1 VSDTLHFE
9 LVSPERLLMEIEAS
23 SIVVPGSEG
32 DFMVLP
38 RHAPL
43 MSTIRP
49 GVVSVKEVGN
59 DNSIDLFVRGGFADV
74 TPKGLVILAEE
85 AIFVKDLSKADLEQ
99 KAKDANEDVH
109 DAKSDEELQKA
120 QAELYQLKELLSAFH

>member
-1 VSDTLHFE
+1 MSDTLHFE

>member
-1 VSDTLHFE
+1 MSDTLHFE
-9 LVSPERLLMEIEAS
+9 LVSPERLLLEVEAS
-23 SIVVPGSEG
+23 SVVVPGMEG

-49 GVVSVKEVGN
+49 GVVTVREEGQSEATEVF
-59 DNSIDLFVRGGFADV
+59 IRGGFADV

-85 AIFVKDLSKADLEQ
+85 AIFVADLSKSDLEQ
-99 KAKDANEDVH
+99 KTQNAREDVE
-109 DAKSDEELQKA
+109 DAKSDEELHKA
-120 QAELYQLKELLSAFH
+120 QGELYQLEELLGTLS